1 MKRMTST
8 ERKIA
13 ILANAAQ
20 GLRDAHSEQPLRE
33 IVCGVASLLSPIESE
48 LIASR
53 LIFEA
58 NDVRDL
64 REGLLGIWVAE
75 AAPVATAHA
84 LLLLHDVC
92 GLLGLDEK
100 QSQQALSLADWCDA
114 QLLLDESIEVGPTAL
129 QSQMHLP
136 SPLANPM
143 LVPSLN

>member
-8 ERKIA
+8 ERKII
-13 ILANAAQ
+13 ILAKAAQ
-20 GLRDAHSEQPLRE
+20 GLRDAHPGQPLRE

-100 QSQQALSLADWCDA
+100 QSQQALSLSDWCDA

-129 QSQMHLP
+129 HAHLLT
-136 SPLANPM
+136 PLANPM